1 MLSKLHPC
9 VKYPSDPVAER
20 TWERNARAR
29 TDRGTLG
36 KLEVKLVNPLQYPL
50 SLLQSLATL
59 DRQLS
64 QPVPLVTDTL
74 QEKSKN
80 VTWGLGTSIKHTPTY
95 STLPEKSKNVTWGL
109 GPSIKHT
116 PAYSMLQEKSK
127 NVTWGLGP
135 SIKHTPTYSTL
146 QEKSKN
152 VTWGLGPSIK
162 HTSTNSTL

>member
-50 SLLQSLATL
+50 SLLQSLTTL

-64 QPVPLVTDTL
+64 QPVPLVADTL

-95 STLPEKSKNVTWGL
+95 STLPEKSKNVTR
-109 GPSIKHT
+109 
-116 PAYSMLQEKSK
+116 
-127 NVTWGLGP
+127 
-135 SIKHTPTYSTL
+135 
-146 QEKSKN
+146 
-152 VTWGLGPSIK
+152 GLGPSIK
-162 HTSTNSTL
+162 HTSTNSTVKEKQKHQASCNQSIEHKYANSVQFKMVAMCLGKPILHSSIVSQKVP